1 MNKQPIQNN
10 PFIAGFLAFLAF
22 LVVCNAFAAMY
33 LDSGIMVNI
42 AVIPLALV
50 GSVIL
55 TSLLYTGGN

>member
-22 LVVCNAFAAMY
+22 LVVGNAFAAMY